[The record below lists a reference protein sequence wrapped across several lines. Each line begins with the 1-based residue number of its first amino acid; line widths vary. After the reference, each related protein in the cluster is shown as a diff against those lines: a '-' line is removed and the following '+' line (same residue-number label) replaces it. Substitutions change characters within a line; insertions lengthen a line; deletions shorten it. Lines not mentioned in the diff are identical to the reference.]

1 MARILT
7 QVDVYNV
14 MNAMVEDLTGQT
26 NSIRVRDT
34 SSFISAGETVLSY
47 PTENVLNSL
56 GLLMG
61 RILIAARPYKGK
73 WDLINAMDTG
83 LYTHRMEKISFY
95 SRPAIASGAFNT
107 KNPADGSDLYTNLA
121 PGFTNGQNIDAT
133 SGNPQSTKSMWEQF
147 PGIPL
152 LMNFGGSSTITEAT
166 TIYEVQLQQAFRSE
180 GEFNEFISGI
190 LLEKENDIELIKE
203 AFRNAIVLN
212 HIAGVYDLSSD
223 MPGSVVNLTE
233 AFNDKYG
240 TSYTSEELRSTYL
253 KEFLAFM
260 VARIKQDFKN
270 FSHKSSMYHW
280 TPAKVVDGVSYP
292 LLRHTPREKCKLF
305 MYQPLFTDAESMVL
319 PEIFN
324 DRYLDIGNFE
334 GVDWWQ
340 NEHAPASISVTPAI
354 PATSGAN
361 IGTQVKGNAVNL
373 EYVVGCLFDSDAMMV
388 DVQMD
393 RAVSSPLE
401 ARKLYRTLYWHMLRN
416 GINDFTE
423 KSIIYIMADPTT

>member
-7 QVDVYNV
+7 QVDVYAV
-14 MNAMVEDLTGQT
+14 MNAMVEDLTGQQST
-26 NSIRVRDT
+26 IRVRDT

-73 WDLINAMDTG
+73 WDLINAISTG

-95 SRPAIASGAFNT
+95 SRPSIASGAFNT

-121 PGFTNGQNIDAT
+121 PGFTNGQNKDAN
-133 SGNPQSTKSMWEQF
+133 GDPQSVKSMWEQF

-152 LMNFGGSSTITEAT
+152 VMNFGGSSADSEAT

-180 GEFNEFISGI
+180 NEFNEFVSGI

-260 VARIKQDFKN
+260 VARIKQDYRN
-270 FSHKSSMYHW
+270 LSHKSSMYHW
-280 TPAKVVDGVSYP
+280 TPSKVIDGVSYP

-305 MYQPLFTDAESMVL
+305 MYQPLFTDAEAMVL

-324 DRYLDIGNFE
+324 DRYLDIGNYE

-340 NEHAPASISVTPAI
+340 NEADPSAISVTPAI
-354 PATSGAN
+354 PITAGVGA
-361 IGTQVKGNAVNL
+361 GTQTKGAKVDI
-373 EYVVGCLFDSDAMMV
+373 EYLVGCLFDSDAMMV
-388 DVQMD
+388 DVQME
-393 RAVSSPLE
+393 RAASSPLE
-401 ARKLYRTLYWHMLRN
+401 ARKLYRTLYWHFLKN

-423 KSIIYIMADPTT
+423 KAIIYYMADPVTP